1 MSIMPEDNEKQL
13 TSFFENGPVGNTD
26 DFTPQIPDS
35 SQFYCDAM
43 NDENINSVLNDVKP
57 ELIVLIGFADYG
69 KSTFVGS
76 LYLYLMKTGGAE
88 GYHLYD
94 SDTYSGFERR
104 FYLRNIKNDE
114 NVKSKIL
121 RTDEDDGYMLTLN
134 FYHPS
139 THEKKQI
146 VISDRPGET
155 YKKYIDTKIAIKK
168 DLSLPRAQRVL
179 LFVDSVQIC
188 DDWAVL
194 QERFRL
200 LFTGLKEY
208 DKMPN
213 DATYDII
220 FNKIDLIN
228 KNPEKQALFD
238 NIKPTVISFFKSQL
252 SGDAV
257 ISDVELDSKHI
268 YNNDNFNH
276 FISHLLKKDETLR
289 NKETRLKKSLD
300 WVNEL
305 IK

>member
-1 MSIMPEDNEKQL
+1 MNIMTEDKEKQL
-13 TSFFENGPVGNTD
+13 TAFFENGPINNAD
-26 DFTPQIPDS
+26 DFTPQIPDA

-43 NDENINSVLNDVKP
+43 NDEIINSVLNDVKP

-76 LYLYLMKTGGAE
+76 LYHYLMKVGCSE

-114 NVKSKIL
+114 NTKSKIL
-121 RTDEDDGYMLTLN
+121 RTEEEDGYMLTLN

-139 THEKKQI
+139 SREKKQI

-155 YKKYIDTKIAIKK
+155 YKKYVDTKTVIKK

-188 DDWAVL
+188 DDWDVL

-200 LFTGLKEY
+200 LFTGLKEN
-208 DKMPN
+208 DKMPV

-220 FNKIDLIN
+220 FNKIDLITRDPN
-228 KNPEKQALFD
+228 KQALF
-238 NIKPTVISFFKSQL
+238 NIIKPNVISFFKSQL
-252 SGDAV
+252 SDDAA

-268 YNNDNFNH
+268 HNNDNF
-276 FISHLLKKDETLR
+276 ISFVGNLLKKDETLR
-289 NKETRLKKSLD
+289 NKETRLKKNLD